1 MTLCLDGDGNGGL
14 VRTIELSELQDHL
27 KSDYGALLSD
37 EVPQT
42 NVIIANLHLVSFF
55 YNYF

>member
-1 MTLCLDGDGNGGL
+1 MTLRLDGDGNGGL